1 MNPISMGAPGLTGTM
16 PRQLVV
22 KPIDQD
28 FSLKGHIYE
37 VLKQGITSMNI
48 YAEDAQLRLDE
59 RDLSQQLQISR
70 TPIREALTR
79 LEQEGLVRIAPR
91 KGVFILRKS
100 VDQILEMIIAWA
112 ALESMAARL
121 ATERAS
127 TAALRSLRTLQA
139 NFDQSE
145 VRTHID
151 QYSDANIKFHRRIL
165 EMSNC
170 RILMDMADGLF
181 IHMRAIRAR
190 TMTEGDRATRSIV
203 DHAHIIEA
211 LEARDPDL
219 AERLVREHTLK
230 LHDHV
235 KQTWVETEPVQTPA
249 TDGVPEAKGSRKALS

>member
-1 MNPISMGAPGLTGTM
+1 MSL
-16 PRQLVV
+16 QLVV
-22 KPIDQD
+22 KPIEQD
-28 FSLKGHIYE
+28 FSLKGHIYD

-48 YAEDAQLRLDE
+48 YADEAELRLDE
-59 RDLSQQLQISR
+59 RQLSEQLKISR
-70 TPIREALTR
+70 TPIREALAR

-100 VDQILEMIIAWA
+100 VEEILEMIIAWA

-127 TAALRSLRTLQA
+127 TAEIGSLRRSVA
-139 NFDQSE
+139 SFDQAE

-151 QYSDANIKFHRRIL
+151 EYSEANITFHRRIL
-165 EMSNC
+165 AMARC
-170 RILMDMADGLF
+170 RILTDMADGLF
-181 IHMRAIRAR
+181 LHMRAIRAR
-190 TMTEGDRATRSIV
+190 TMTEDDRATRSIV

-211 LEARDPDL
+211 LEARDAEL

-235 KQTWVETEPVQTPA
+235 KQTWVETDPVDAPDLRMRAPSTRM
-249 TDGVPEAKGSRKALS
+249 RKAQS